1 MLKSKIAGLSILC
14 SALFSLPA
22 SAAYTQ
28 VIDDF
33 ESGTL
38 GSRWSVL
45 DGVYP
50 ADIDVYNAISSYY
63 DFGEGPKLYYP
74 PQGSWMAVLRAG
86 EPLARIATGFTSLA
100 GGVLDMQVFFSA
112 NEAYIPEW
120 GIPGVSYNDFAQVKV
135 DGSEIF
141 FADVVSTGIHGYGL
155 DNTGWL
161 DVSVPLAA
169 GHHTLEILVQN
180 DGGEFTIDS
189 QIAVDN
195 IRMTYAVPEPS
206 TYTMMLSALGLVGF
220 AAYRRRDAL
229 SRIEG

>member
-1 MLKSKIAGLSILC
+1 MWKAVALLVVS
-14 SALFSLPA
+14 LFSVPV
-22 SAAYTQ
+22 SAASVQ

-38 GSRWSVL
+38 GSQWSVL
-45 DGVYP
+45 DGIYP
-50 ADIDVYNAISSYY
+50 ADVDVFTAISSYY
-63 DFGEGPKLYYP
+63 DSGEGPKLYYP

-86 EPLARIATGFTSLA
+86 EPLARISTGFTSFA

-112 NEAYIPEW
+112 NEGYLPAY
-120 GIPGVSYNDFAQVKV
+120 GLDYNDFAQVKV

-141 FADVVSTGIHGYGL
+141 FADVASTGIYGNGM

-169 GHHTLEILVQN
+169 GNHVLEILVQN

-206 TYTMMLSALGLVGF
+206 TYAMMLSALGLVGF
-220 AAYRRRDAL
+220 AAYRRRARL
-229 SRIEG
+229 SHIEE

>member
-1 MLKSKIAGLSILC
+1 MWKVLAVLVVS
-14 SALFSLPA
+14 LFSVPVFAA
-22 SAAYTQ
+22 SVH

-33 ESGTL
+33 ESETL

-50 ADIDVYNAISSYY
+50 ADVDVFTAISSYY
-63 DFGEGPKLYYP
+63 DNGEGPKYYYP
-74 PQGSWMAVLRAG
+74 PQGSWMAVLRAA
-86 EPLARIATGFTSLA
+86 EPLTRISTGFTSLA

-112 NEAYIPEW
+112 NEGYLPALGPDW
-120 GIPGVSYNDFAQVKV
+120 SYNDFAQVKV

-141 FADVVSTGIHGYGL
+141 FADVASTGIYGNGM

-169 GHHTLEILVQN
+169 GHHVLEILVQN

-195 IRMTYAVPEPS
+195 IRVTYAVPEPS
-206 TYTMMLSALGLVGF
+206 TYAMMLSALGLVGF
-220 AAYRRRDAL
+220 AAYRRRAVL
-229 SRIEG
+229 SRIEE

>member
-1 MLKSKIAGLSILC
+1 MLNRFIVGLSVLGI
-14 SALFSLPA
+14 SLFSLSV
-22 SAAYTQ
+22 SAASVQ

-33 ESGTL
+33 ESGAL

-50 ADIDVYNAISSYY
+50 ADVDVFTAISSYY
-63 DFGEGPKLYYP
+63 DNGEGPKYYYP
-74 PQGSWMAVLRAG
+74 PQGSWMAVLRAA
-86 EPLARIATGFTSLA
+86 EPLARISTGFTSLA

-112 NEAYIPEW
+112 NEAYLPSW
-120 GIPGVSYNDFAQVKV
+120 GVPNFSYNDFAQVKV

-141 FADVVSTGIHGYGL
+141 FADVASTGIHGEGM

-161 DVSVPLAA
+161 DVSVPLEA
-169 GHHTLEILVQN
+169 GHHVLEILVQN

-206 TYTMMLSALGLVGF
+206 TYAMMLSALGLVGF
-220 AAYRRRDAL
+220 AAYRRRAAL
-229 SRIEG
+229 SRIEE